1 MSACSRPAKL
11 GAVACGLA
19 LSVVALSPMAQSY
32 PAKPIRFVNGF
43 PAGGPADFFSR
54 TIGQKLSELG
64 GQPVIVENRAGAG
77 GMIAAEN
84 IVKGP
89 ADGYSVYLASS
100 GVLAF
105 HQHLYA
111 KVPVD
116 AFKDLA
122 PVTLA
127 VGVPEIVA
135 VHPSLPVKTI
145 RELVALAKS
154 RPGKLN
160 YASAGSGGMPH
171 LAAESLNI
179 AAGIKM
185 IHVPYKG
192 AAPAV
197 TDLLGGQVELTVL
210 DIPVLLP
217 HLRAGKLRSLAIAA
231 HKRSPVLPDLMTTTE
246 AGYPQ
251 VQADNWYGV
260 VVVATTP
267 RPIVARIN
275 ELLVKSIQA
284 PETKEKLASLGA
296 NSVGSTAEEFEKFW
310 RAESDRWGKM
320 IRAVGIKLD

>member
-1 MSACSRPAKL
+1 MTSCRRAAGVR
-11 GAVACGLA
+11 AVAYGFA
-19 LSVVALSPMAQSY
+19 LCAIAGTAFAQSY
-32 PAKPIRFVNGF
+32 PTKPIRFVNGF
-43 PAGGPADFFSR
+43 PAGGPADFFTR

-64 GQPVIVENRAGAG
+64 GQTVIVENRAGAG

-84 IVKGP
+84 IAKAP
-89 ADGYSVYLASS
+89 ADGYSLFLANA
-100 GVLAF
+100 GALAF

-116 AFKDLA
+116 TYKEFAA
-122 PVTLA
+122 VTLA
-127 VGVPEIVA
+127 VGVPEIVT
-135 VHPSLPVKTI
+135 VHPSLPVKNLK
-145 RELVALAKS
+145 ELAALAKS

-171 LAAESLNI
+171 LAAEALNM

-217 HLRAGKLRSLAIAA
+217 HLRSGKLRALAIAA

-246 AGYPQ
+246 GGFPQ

-260 VVVATTP
+260 VVAAATP
-267 RPIVARIN
+267 KPVLARIN

-284 PETKEKLASLGA
+284 PDTKEKLASLGA
-296 NSVGSTAEEFEKFW
+296 NAVGSSPEEFHNFW
-310 RAESDRWGKM
+310 RAESERWGKM
-320 IRAVGIKLD
+320 VRTVGIKLD

>member
-1 MSACSRPAKL
+1 MLPARRSPNRRAAAFGVVLCSVSFGAPA
-11 GAVACGLA
+11 
-19 LSVVALSPMAQSY
+19 QTY

-43 PAGGPADFFSR
+43 PAGGPADFFTR
-54 TIGQKLSELG
+54 TIGQKLSEIG
-64 GQPVIVENRAGAG
+64 GQTVIVENRAGAG

-84 IVKGP
+84 IAKAP
-89 ADGYSVYLASS
+89 ADGYALFLANA
-100 GVLAF
+100 GALAF

-116 AFKDLA
+116 TFKEFA
-122 PVTLA
+122 AVTLA

-135 VHPSLPVKTI
+135 VHPSLPVKNLK
-145 RELVALAKS
+145 ELVALAKT

-171 LAAESLNI
+171 LAGELINI

-217 HLRAGKLRSLAIAA
+217 HLRTGKLRALAIAGQ
-231 HKRSPVLPDLMTTTE
+231 KRSTVLPELMTTAE

-260 VVVATTP
+260 VVAAATP
-267 RPIVARIN
+267 KPLLGRIN
-275 ELLVKSIQA
+275 ELLVRSIQA
-284 PETKEKLASLGA
+284 PETREKLASLGA
-296 NSVGSTAEEFEKFW
+296 NGVGTSAEEFEKFW
-310 RAESDRWGKM
+310 RAESDRWGKT
-320 IRAVGIKLD
+320 IRTVGIKLD

>member
-1 MSACSRPAKL
+1 MMSCKRPASL
-11 GAVACGLA
+11 RAVACGLVLIGLA
-19 LSVVALSPMAQSY
+19 GPSPAQNY

-43 PAGGPADFFSR
+43 PAGGPADFFTR

-64 GQPVIVENRAGAG
+64 GQTVVVENRAGAG

-84 IVKGP
+84 IAKAP
-89 ADGYSVYLASS
+89 PDGYSLFLANA
-100 GVLAF
+100 GALAF

-116 AFKDLA
+116 TFREFAA
-122 PVTLA
+122 VTLA

-135 VHPSLPVKTI
+135 VHPSLPVKNLK
-145 RELVALAKS
+145 ELVALAKE

-171 LAAESLNI
+171 LATEALNI

-217 HLRAGKLRSLAIAA
+217 HLRAGKLRALAIAA
-231 HKRSPVLPDLMTTTE
+231 QKRSPVLPDLMTTAE
-246 AGYPQ
+246 GGYPQ

-260 VVVATTP
+260 VVAAATP
-267 RPIVARIN
+267 KPVVARIN

-284 PETKEKLASLGA
+284 AETKEKLASLGA
-296 NSVGSTAEEFEKFW
+296 NAVGSTPEEFERFW

-320 IRAVGIKLD
+320 IRTVGIKLD

>member
-1 MSACSRPAKL
+1 MTTSCRDSRIRIVA
-11 GAVACGLA
+11 GALA
-19 LSVVALSPMAQSY
+19 LAALAAPAAAQNY

-43 PAGGPADFFSR
+43 PAGGPADFFTR

-64 GQPVIVENRAGAG
+64 GQPVVVENRAGAG

-84 IVKGP
+84 VARAP
-89 ADGYSVYLASS
+89 ADGYSLFLANA
-100 GVLAF
+100 GALAF

-116 AFKDLA
+116 TFREFAA
-122 PVTLA
+122 VTLA

-135 VHPSLPVKTI
+135 VHPSLPVRTLK
-145 RELVALAKS
+145 ELAALAKA
-154 RPGKLN
+154 RPGRLN

-185 IHVPYKG
+185 VHVPYKG

-197 TDLLGGQVELTVL
+197 ADLLGGQVELTVL

-217 HLRAGKLRSLAIAA
+217 HLRSGKLRALAIAA
-231 HKRSPVLPDLMTTTE
+231 PRRSPVLPDLVTTAE

-260 VVVATTP
+260 VVAAATP
-267 RPIVARIN
+267 RPLLARIN

-284 PETKEKLASLGA
+284 PETRDKLASLGA
-296 NSVGSTAEEFEKFW
+296 NAVGSTPEEFEKFW
-310 RAESDRWGKM
+310 RAESERWGSM
-320 IRAVGIKLD
+320 IRTLGIKLD